1 MPLQQDS
8 AAVLGRTLKALVD
21 VFHEQVHSILIQRLN
36 SLLYVSTLE
45 GAEHLQH
52 QTFSTI
58 LQKVRQNLVPITS
71 QV

>member
-8 AAVLGRTLKALVD
+8 AAVLGRPLKALVD

-45 GAEHLQH
+45 RAEDLQH

-58 LQKVRQNLVPITS
+58 LQNVRKNRVPITS